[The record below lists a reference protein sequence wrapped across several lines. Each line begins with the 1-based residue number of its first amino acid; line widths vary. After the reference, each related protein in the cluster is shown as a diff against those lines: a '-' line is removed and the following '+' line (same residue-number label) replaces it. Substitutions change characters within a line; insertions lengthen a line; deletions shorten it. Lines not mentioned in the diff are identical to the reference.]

1 MIGRRIIRYHG
12 RITRR
17 SFLAK
22 DMDNPGTKSAVV
34 SSAVDCSF
42 ANIVALRH
50 SLKLRHVDRPIWRVA
65 DVKPSQ
71 GV

>member
-1 MIGRRIIRYHG
+1 M
-12 RITRR
+12 
-17 SFLAK
+17 AK